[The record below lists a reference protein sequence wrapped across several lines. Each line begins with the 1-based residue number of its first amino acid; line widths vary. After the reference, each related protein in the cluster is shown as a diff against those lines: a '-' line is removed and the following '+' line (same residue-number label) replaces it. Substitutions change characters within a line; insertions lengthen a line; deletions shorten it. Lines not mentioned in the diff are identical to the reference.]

1 MTRETVLLL
10 LPEILLIAFAIA
22 IYMGGAFVETQR
34 RWNWLALFGVFASA
48 GALWFVGNREFAPST
63 ILFQDSFSLFV
74 RGFALASAVLYVLL
88 YFKPLRD
95 GGTPEMLGSLL
106 LVFAGVM
113 IVSVAVDL
121 ILIFVSLEL
130 ISIPTYILL
139 YLGRRDGLQQESAA
153 KYFYLSVLSSAV
165 LLYGFA
171 FLYGATGSTNLQ
183 DVLRILSQTEK
194 LPQGFDIFMKL
205 AIALIFAGL
214 GFRLTAVPFHF
225 YAPDVYQGATHSNA
239 ALLSVVPKL
248 AGIAALVRIVWW
260 AMPDEGNLALWIAA
274 ALAVLSMTL
283 GNVLALWQDNLRRM
297 MAYSSI
303 AHAGYLLI
311 GFTAALATR
320 QVAPERWEGIGAMLF
335 YLCLYALATIGVFA
349 AIEYL
354 GRRDRR
360 LDTVD
365 DLAGLARENPAVAAM
380 LAVFMFSLAGVPI
393 LAGFWGKFQIFGS
406 ALSIDPAVDASGLIR
421 PLFIGLA
428 IVGVLNAAISAGYY
442 LRIVSAMYFR
452 SGLGKFHAEGGRN
465 TFLAAA
471 LCCVLTIALGL
482 YPSPLLHLTDNTRPD
497 ATVEKSALK

>member
-1 MTRETVLLL
+1 
-10 LPEILLIAFAIA
+10 
-22 IYMGGAFVETQR
+22 
-34 RWNWLALFGVFASA
+34 
-48 GALWFVGNREFAPST
+48 
-63 ILFQDSFSLFV
+63 
-74 RGFALASAVLYVLL
+74 
-88 YFKPLRD
+88 
-95 GGTPEMLGSLL
+95 
-106 LVFAGVM
+106 
-113 IVSVAVDL
+113 
-121 ILIFVSLEL
+121 LEL

-183 DVLRILSQTEK
+183 DIFNVLSQQEK
-194 LPQGFDIFMKL
+194 LPQGFLIFVKL

-225 YAPDVYQGATHSNA
+225 YAPDVYQGASHPNA
-239 ALLSVVPKL
+239 ALLSVIPKL

-260 AMPDEGNLALWIAA
+260 AMPDQTNLALWIAA

-283 GNVLALWQDNLRRM
+283 GNVLALWQENLRRM

-320 QVAPERWEGIGAMLF
+320 QVAPIRWEGIGAMMF
-335 YLCLYALATIGVFA
+335 YLCLYAVATIGVFA

-365 DLAGLARENPAVAAM
+365 DLAGLGREKPAVAAM
-380 LAVFMFSLAGVPI
+380 IAMFMFSLAGVPV

-406 ALSIDPAVDASGLIR
+406 ALSIDPAVDANGLIR

-452 SGLGKFHAEGGRN
+452 PPLGKFHAEGGRN
-465 TFLAAA
+465 TLLTAA
-471 LCCVLTIALGL
+471 LCCLLVVALGL
-482 YPSPLLHLTDNTRPD
+482 YPRALSQWTDHARPD
-497 ATVEKSALK
+497 STVVKSASK